1 MYYLCNH
8 MKLIELNINK
18 IIALCTKY
26 KVKSL
31 YVFGSI
37 LTSRFNDASDVDMAV
52 SFDKERISLEDYA
65 DNFFSFQFDLES
77 IFNRQVDLVCYD
89 AITNPIFRQELDETK
104 LQLYG

>member
-1 MYYLCNH
+1 
-8 MKLIELNINK
+8 MKLIELNIAQ
-18 IIALCTKY
+18 IVSLCRKY
-26 KVKSL
+26 KVKAL

-37 LTSRFNDASDVDMAV
+37 LTSRFNDESDVDLAV
-52 SFDKERISLEDYA
+52 SFDKENIALEDYV
-65 DNFFSFQFDLES
+65 DNFFSLQFDLEA

>member
-1 MYYLCNH
+1 MLYLH
-8 MKLIELNINK
+8 TMKLIELNIAQ
-18 IIALCTKY
+18 IVSLCRKY
-26 KVKSL
+26 KVKAL

-37 LTSRFNDASDVDMAV
+37 LTSRFNDESDVDLAV
-52 SFDKERISLEDYA
+52 SFDKENIALEDYA
-65 DNFFSFQFDLES
+65 DNFFSLQFDLEA